1 MSKLEQKRQRAI
13 NSLMKCEI
21 EFCEELK
28 KGITTYM
35 MPLTQDI
42 LSENSQRTIFMN
54 LERVRYTIINNEYP
68 VSLNR
73 CMIYHDT
80 LSHN

>member
-1 MSKLEQKRQRAI
+1 
-13 NSLMKCEI
+13 MKCET

-35 MPLTQDI
+35 MPLTQDV

-54 LERVRYTIINNEYP
+54 LDRVRYIIINDEYP
-68 VSLNR
+68 ISLNR

>member
-1 MSKLEQKRQRAI
+1 
-13 NSLMKCEI
+13 MKCET

-35 MPLTQDI
+35 MPLTQDV

-54 LERVRYTIINNEYP
+54 LDRVRYIIINDEYA